1 MLPAVLKVIE
11 IFMGAE
17 TFYEISSGKTPEEAF
32 IKAVNQ
38 ALYNHGHS
46 GYTGT
51 IGEKT
56 TFTMAADVPMFA
68 SEANALAESL
78 IDTTYSDKWGPAGC
92 IQIQTNS
99 DKNSYF
105 FFGWASS

>member
-1 MLPAVLKVIE
+1 
-11 IFMGAE
+11 MGAE
-17 TFYEISSGKTPEEAF
+17 TFYEVSFGKTPREAF
-32 IKAVNQ
+32 IKAVDQ
-38 ALYNHGHS
+38 ALYDHGHS

-56 TFTMAADVPMFA
+56 TFTMAANEPMSI
-68 SEANALAESL
+68 SEANTLAKSL
-78 IDTTYSDKWGPAGC
+78 IDTTYSSKWGPAGC

-99 DKNSYF
+99 DEKKYF